1 MNSNA
6 TYQNNTKTECDSM
19 EPTYFEWEPIYYLAV
34 MCPIAFFG
42 LFSNVITFRIFLEK
56 SFNSVTFKYLK
67 LITITDFFICLTVI
81 PYCLTSYTSSYNY
94 YDQYMRNFYL
104 AYIYLPMANL
114 LITLSMY
121 LNLLVTIE
129 RLISVGKSKNQTEQ
143 SEHFFFFFLRKKFK
157 LIKTLIGWPMK
168 KYILFKPSRYYLSCA
183 IVLALAVLVNL
194 CLFFLYDA
202 KYCRSS
208 IIPTQFLV
216 KWTFFIDI
224 YQIFKEIITRV
235 LPLIILIIS
244 NVILIFIVKK
254 SRNKMRK
261 KRERKSDETE
271 AKCCSCLCSGHV
283 NETGNTKKPQPSTV
297 KRKVN
302 QDNQLTLMTIFVAI
316 LYTAST
322 IPMVFVFPGV
332 IFKGEQLASPIY
344 KTYAAWSNIL
354 ELIQCSFRS
363 IIYVCFTT
371 QFRQGKLAI

>member
-143 SEHFFFFFLRKKFK
+143 SEQFFFFFFEKK
-157 LIKTLIGWPMK
+157 I
-168 KYILFKPSRYYLSCA
+168 
-183 IVLALAVLVNL
+183 
-194 CLFFLYDA
+194 
-202 KYCRSS
+202 
-208 IIPTQFLV
+208 
-216 KWTFFIDI
+216 
-224 YQIFKEIITRV
+224 
-235 LPLIILIIS
+235 
-244 NVILIFIVKK
+244 
-254 SRNKMRK
+254 
-261 KRERKSDETE
+261 
-271 AKCCSCLCSGHV
+271 
-283 NETGNTKKPQPSTV
+283 
-297 KRKVN
+297 
-302 QDNQLTLMTIFVAI
+302 
-316 LYTAST
+316 
-322 IPMVFVFPGV
+322 
-332 IFKGEQLASPIY
+332 
-344 KTYAAWSNIL
+344 
-354 ELIQCSFRS
+354 
-363 IIYVCFTT
+363 
-371 QFRQGKLAI
+371 